1 MAAIEQHWLILMHLL
16 QRQLLGGMP
25 DFSGA
30 IAVDIARD
38 LVYDFCELLCLEK
51 ERKKKDLHSFCDSL
65 FLWKLKRPFFC
76 EMNFNF

>member
-1 MAAIEQHWLILMHLL
+1 MAGIEQHWLILMRLL

-51 ERKKKDLHSFCDSL
+51 EKKKRFTFIL
-65 FLWKLKRPFFC
+65 
-76 EMNFNF
+76 